1 MAKGES
7 LIASLDIHPQ
17 VPVSPLRS
25 RGKTRIRSG
34 KVYANVK
41 VRHLQRN
48 SWLRPRARRL
58 EVTRMFRYVREPT
71 DMNLKGRSVKA
82 SILLEPRLLINDERL
97 LFIGCRNP
105 QKLIVMNFTF
115 STILY
120 HPLRFAIHSVLFVLD
135 TNLIRTETE
144 SNRPSSVNY

>member
-1 MAKGES
+1 
-7 LIASLDIHPQ
+7 
-17 VPVSPLRS
+17 
-25 RGKTRIRSG
+25 
-34 KVYANVK
+34 
-41 VRHLQRN
+41 
-48 SWLRPRARRL
+48 
-58 EVTRMFRYVREPT
+58 MFRYVREPT
-71 DMNLKGRSVKA
+71 DMKLKGRSVKA